1 MKSFLILIG
10 LILFSCASADISRH
24 FSFAYHKDSSSV
36 FFHSIEDSLPQLGY
50 QIQYSSID
58 TLIARTYIK
67 QGALNEREILI
78 SLIREEGKG
87 KCKVYVKT
95 STYFRQDTIIEYY
108 DAQKGFPASYRKDF
122 SQILGMIERMGKKT
136 LGKKK

>member
-36 FFHSIEDSLPQLGY
+36 FFRSIEDSLPQLGY
-50 QIQYSSID
+50 QIKHSSID
-58 TLIARTYIK
+58 SLIARTYIK
-67 QGALNEREILI
+67 QGSLSEREILI
-78 SLIREEGKG
+78 SLIREDNKG

-95 STYFRQDTIIEYY
+95 STFFRQDTFFEYY
-108 DAQKGFPASYRKDF
+108 DARKGFPASYRKDF

-136 LGKKK
+136 LYKKK

>member
-24 FSFAYHKDSSSV
+24 FSFAYNKDSSSV
-36 FFHSIEDSLPQLGY
+36 FFRSIEDSLPLLGY
-50 QIQYSSID
+50 QIKHASID

-67 QGALNEREILI
+67 QGSLSEREILI
-78 SLIREEGKG
+78 SLIREDNKG

-108 DAQKGFPASYRKDF
+108 DARKGFPASYRKDF

-136 LGKKK
+136 LYQKK

>member
-1 MKSFLILIG
+1 MKSFLILLG

-36 FFHSIEDSLPQLGY
+36 FFHSIEDSLPQLGC

-108 DAQKGFPASYRKDF
+108 DARKGFPASYRKDF
-122 SQILGMIERMGKKT
+122 SQILVMIEKMGKKT

>member
-24 FSFAYHKDSSSV
+24 FSIAFHTDSSSV
-36 FFHSIEDSLPQLGY
+36 FFRSIEDSLPLLGY
-50 QIQYSSID
+50 QIKHSSID

-67 QGALNEREILI
+67 QGSLSEREILI
-78 SLIREEGKG
+78 SLIREDIKG

-108 DAQKGFPASYRKDF
+108 DARKGFPASYRKDF
-122 SQILGMIERMGKKT
+122 SQILGMIERVGKKT
-136 LGKKK
+136 LQKKK

>member
-24 FSFAYHKDSSSV
+24 FSFAYNKDSSSV
-36 FFHSIEDSLPQLGY
+36 FFRSIEDSLPLLGY
-50 QIQYSSID
+50 QIKHSSID

-67 QGALNEREILI
+67 QGSLSEREILI
-78 SLIREEGKG
+78 SLIREDNKG

-108 DAQKGFPASYRKDF
+108 DARKGFSAGVNMPTVTEEQC
-122 SQILGMIERMGKKT
+122 SQVYIQ
-136 LGKKK
+136 